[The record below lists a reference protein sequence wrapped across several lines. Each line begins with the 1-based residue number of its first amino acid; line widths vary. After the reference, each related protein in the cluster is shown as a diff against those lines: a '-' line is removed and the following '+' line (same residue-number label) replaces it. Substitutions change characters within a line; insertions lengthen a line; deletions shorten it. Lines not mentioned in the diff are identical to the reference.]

1 MRLQEIYEAGEARWG
16 TDEVKFLTVLCVRN
30 RNHLLRGICTAHG
43 QTWTKK
49 KISFWFIGFNWVFFP
64 SVFDEYRKVSGKDI
78 EESIKREMSGNL
90 EDVFLAIGVFFALY
104 VV

>member
-1 MRLQEIYEAGEARWG
+1 MRLQEIFEAGEARWG

-30 RNHLLRGICTAHG
+30 RNHLLRGICTA
-43 QTWTKK
+43 TNLDKI
-49 KISFWFIGFNWVFFP
+49 ISFWFIRFNWVFFP

>member
-1 MRLQEIYEAGEARWG
+1 MGHRRGQVPHGAVREEQESSAARYLHR
-16 TDEVKFLTVLCVRN
+16 TRTNLD
-30 RNHLLRGICTAHG
+30 
-43 QTWTKK
+43 KK
-49 KISFWFIGFNWVFFP
+49 KNEYLVHRIQLGFFFP

>member
-1 MRLQEIYEAGEARWG
+1 MGHRRGQVPHGAVREEQESSAARYLHR
-16 TDEVKFLTVLCVRN
+16 TRTNLDK
-30 RNHLLRGICTAHG
+30 I
-43 QTWTKK
+43 
-49 KISFWFIGFNWVFFP
+49 ISFWFIRFNWVFFP